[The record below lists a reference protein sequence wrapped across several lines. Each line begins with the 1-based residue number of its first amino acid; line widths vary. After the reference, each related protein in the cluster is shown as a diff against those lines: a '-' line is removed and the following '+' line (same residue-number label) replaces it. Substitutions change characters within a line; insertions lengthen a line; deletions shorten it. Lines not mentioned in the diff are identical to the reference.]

1 MLIIK
6 EYNRNNALLYA
17 QKWALGRNPLF
28 FNYTGYGGDC
38 TNFISQCIYAGS
50 CVMNFTPTY
59 GWFYLSQSERAAA
72 WTGVEYFYNFIV
84 ANRNEGPFAIE
95 VEKSRAEIGDVI
107 QLSNEDGDFYHT
119 LIITG
124 IDENGDILISAH
136 SDDALDRPLSSY
148 NNAGERYLHILGVR
162 FETEPYPR
170 CSDGLINGTELLV

>member
-6 EYNRNNALLYA
+6 EYNRDTALIYA
-17 QKWALGRNPLF
+17 RKWALERNPLF

-38 TNFISQCIYAGS
+38 TNFVSQSIYAGS

-59 GWFYLSQSERAAA
+59 GWFYLSQSERSAG
-72 WTGVEYFYNFIV
+72 WTGVEYFYNFMTS
-84 ANRNEGPFAIE
+84 NRGKGPFAIE
-95 VEKSRAEIGDVI
+95 VGREGVEVGDVI

-119 LIITG
+119 LFITQIEDDG
-124 IDENGDILISAH
+124 EILIAAH

-162 FETEPYPR
+162 FDTEPYPQ
-170 CSDGLINGTELLV
+170 CSQGLIDGTQLLV